1 MNKVQI
7 EYDLWFDR
15 WIKLVRKFGTSPNKF
30 KFKKKS
36 LHINNVKRSKR
47 SFNRP

>member
-1 MNKVQI
+1 MT

-15 WIKLVRKFGTSPNKF
+15 WIKLVRKFGKI

>member
-1 MNKVQI
+1 MNNLEQVQI

-15 WIKLVRKFGTSPNKF
+15 WIKLVRKFGKI

-36 LHINNVKRSKR
+36 LHINNVK
-47 SFNRP
+47 N

>member
-1 MNKVQI
+1 MT

-15 WIKLVRKFGTSPNKF
+15 WIKLVKDYEKN

-36 LHINNVKRSKR
+36 LHINNVK
-47 SFNRP
+47 N